1 MNKNVKILI
10 LLGATADKIEKAVT
24 ESPLYPESGLKI
36 VRVKTLEEAVLTAQK
51 MAEKGEDYRKILQYF
66 FPGTELE
73 NVE

>member
-1 MNKNVKILI
+1 
-10 LLGATADKIEKAVT
+10 
-24 ESPLYPESGLKI
+24 
-36 VRVKTLEEAVLTAQK
+36 